1 MSKEDQQEMHTVLER
16 IDTVKEKAGLKYDN
30 GKLRFELYPIEAY
43 EGCTEVLTFGANK
56 YTPDGWK
63 TVPNAKDRYYAALV
77 RHLNAQKKFS
87 DAGGK
92 GLAVDNES
100 GLPHLDHA
108 QCCLIFLRQLS

>member
-30 GKLRFELYPIEAY
+30 GKLRFELYLIEAY